1 MNPTI
6 PQLDPLPIPAPP
18 GLLWFL
24 LILTFFLHLVPMNF
38 VLGGTPIA
46 LVARLR
52 ARDGAHPHHAA
63 LAGWFARALP
73 VAIAAAVS
81 FGVAPLL
88 FVQALYG
95 RLFFTS
101 SVLMARS
108 WFAVI
113 PILILCYYGAYGLA
127 FRAERSREASHVVAF
142 LMTIG
147 FLAIGFIY
155 SNNMSLMLRPDV
167 FAAWYRESGGGFH
180 LDRGDAALAP
190 RFLHFLLGAVAVAGI
205 VVAWVGV
212 LRRRSD
218 EAFARWAVRYGSIW
232 FVTATLLNVIA
243 GLWWLGAMP
252 PAFLLRFVGVH
263 PLASIALG
271 GGIVAGL
278 AALVLMAIASFAPNP
293 YRMVHHAST
302 AMILTLVGMILA
314 RDQLRR
320 AAFDKHGFEANPW
333 VAPQWG
339 PILIFAVLLLVALGL
354 LIWMIV
360 TFGRA
365 GRSRST

>member
-6 PQLDPLPIPAPP
+6 PQLDPLPIPAAP

-24 LILTFFLHLVPMNF
+24 LVLTFFLHLVPMNF

-63 LAGWFARALP
+63 LAIWFARALP
-73 VAIAAAVS
+73 VAIAAAVT

-95 RLFFTS
+95 RLFFSS
-101 SVLMARS
+101 SVLMARF

-113 PILILCYYGAYGLA
+113 PILVLCYYGAYWLA
-127 FRAERSREASHVVAF
+127 FRGERSRGASHFVAF
-142 LMTIG
+142 AMATG
-147 FLAIGFIY
+147 FLAIGFFY

-167 FAAWYRESGGGFH
+167 FAAWYRQSGSGFQ
-180 LDRGDAALAP
+180 LDHGDAALAP
-190 RFLHFLLGAVAVAGI
+190 RFLHFLLGAVAVAGL

-212 LRRRSD
+212 LRRRTD
-218 EAFARWAVRYGSIW
+218 EAFAGWAIRYGSIW
-232 FVTATLLNVIA
+232 FVAATLLNVIA

-252 PAFLLRFVGVH
+252 RESLLRFVGGH
-263 PLASIALG
+263 PLASISLG
-271 GGIVAGL
+271 VGILAGL
-278 AALVLMAIASFAPNP
+278 AALVLVATAGFAANP
-293 YRMVHHAST
+293 YRMVHHASA
-302 AMILTLVGMILA
+302 AMVLTLIGMILA

-320 AAFDKHGFEANPW
+320 AALEKHGLAPNPW
-333 VAPQWG
+333 VATQWG
-339 PILIFAVLLLVALGL
+339 PILLFALLLVIALGL
-354 LIWMIV
+354 VIWMIIACARKRGAV
-360 TFGRA
+360 
-365 GRSRST
+365 